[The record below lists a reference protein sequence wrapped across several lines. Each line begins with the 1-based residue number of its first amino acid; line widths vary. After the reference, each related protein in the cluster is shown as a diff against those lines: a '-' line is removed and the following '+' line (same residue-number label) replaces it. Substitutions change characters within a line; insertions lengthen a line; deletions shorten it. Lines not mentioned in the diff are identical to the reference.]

1 MSSPTPADSAATA
14 PIRVLF
20 VCLGNIC
27 RSPMAEGVF
36 RHQVEAA
43 GLADRVHIDSAGT
56 HAYHIDEPP
65 DPRAQSTAAQYG
77 ADIGGLRGRQ
87 VTLRDIEEY
96 HYVLAMDNENLANL
110 RKLAPVEHHHKI
122 RLFLEYANDRP
133 EEEVP
138 DPYFGGISGFH
149 RVLDL
154 IDVASAGLL
163 DDLCSRH
170 VPDARRMR

>member
-1 MSSPTPADSAATA
+1 MVK
-14 PIRVLF
+14 ILF

-36 RHQVEAA
+36 RHQVQAA
-43 GLADRVHIDSAGT
+43 GLADRVYIDSAGT

-65 DPRAQSTAAQYG
+65 DPRAQAAAAQYG

-87 VTLRDIEEY
+87 VTMRDIEEY
-96 HYVLAMDNENLANL
+96 HYVLAMDRENLANL
-110 RKLAPVEHHHKI
+110 RNLASAEYHDKI
-122 RLFLEYANDRP
+122 RLFLDYAANSP

-154 IDVASAGLL
+154 IDAAAAGLL
-163 DDLCSRH
+163 ADVCARH
-170 VPDARRMR
+170 LPDARRTR